1 MNEIQREKILYR
13 YTNAVERG
21 DMNTVTAILRQAED
35 DPELE
40 QMILEINREL
50 THELPQLEQGP
61 EKRPDIPVWQR
72 MRSVLRGAL
81 RFGPAFVLGGV
92 LVLVLL
98 FISLRG
104 PAVGNIFSII
114 QGKLPEPMKAPGRA
128 WNATPTPYIDRSQA
142 RMMPTGGDSSSYYP
156 APEEYYSQA
165 ATQAAAP
172 GYPGPSSAFAPAK
185 PAAPQERLVVRN
197 SYLSIAVADT
207 RQARDTVKE
216 IVRSY
221 AGEGAYILSS
231 VEDPINGSSQP
242 RISIDLRVPVAR
254 YDTVMDKLAGMA
266 LEVYNRQEKAQDV
279 TDEYVDVQAR
289 IKQLEVTIE
298 RLTAI
303 MKEAQNTEDLL
314 AIEKQLTE
322 REVELEAL
330 KGRAKYLEG
339 TAALSLIQVVLNPV
353 VPTPT
358 VTPTRTPTPMPQWQ
372 PGKTVTRSTNTLLR
386 DLRNFI
392 DGLIAFAIV
401 YLPWLVLIGLVIYGV
416 TRFMRW
422 LRKK

>member
-1 MNEIQREKILYR
+1 
-13 YTNAVERG
+13 
-21 DMNTVTAILRQAED
+21 
-35 DPELE
+35 
-40 QMILEINREL
+40 
-50 THELPQLEQGP
+50 
-61 EKRPDIPVWQR
+61 
-72 MRSVLRGAL
+72 
-81 RFGPAFVLGGV
+81 
-92 LVLVLL
+92 
-98 FISLRG
+98 
-104 PAVGNIFSII
+104 
-114 QGKLPEPMKAPGRA
+114 
-128 WNATPTPYIDRSQA
+128 
-142 RMMPTGGDSSSYYP
+142 
-156 APEEYYSQA
+156 
-165 ATQAAAP
+165 
-172 GYPGPSSAFAPAK
+172 
-185 PAAPQERLVVRN
+185 VVRN